1 VKLRVEMRAMVREL
15 QRESGI
21 TTVFVTHDQEEAL
34 ALSDRIAVMDRGRI
48 VQVGSPGAIYA
59 GPATTY
65 AADFLGSANLIPV
78 ESELPCAEPGFT
90 RWRVAGPAVL
100 LASRGETAIRQPVI
114 AARREQIGLRP
125 KGDAHSQ
132 PREGEIAGQVEAVEF
147 RGSITG
153 YRVRTAVGLVHVDA
167 WSVQHGEPLAR
178 GEDVLLSIPR
188 TARVVE
194 GG

>member
-1 VKLRVEMRAMVREL
+1 MVHEL

-48 VQVGSPGAIYA
+48 VQVGDPGAIYA
-59 GPATTY
+59 GPATSY
-65 AADFLGSANLIPV
+65 AADFLGSANLIAV
-78 ESELPCAEPGFT
+78 ESELPCAEAGLT

-100 LASRGETAIRQPVI
+100 ITTRGEATIRKPVI
-114 AARREQIGLRP
+114 AARREQIGLRA
-125 KGDAHSQ
+125 KGDAAEES
-132 PREGEIAGQVEAVEF
+132 REGEIAGRVEAVEF

-167 WSVQHGEPLAR
+167 WSVQHGEPFAR
-178 GEDVLLSIPR
+178 GEEVLLSIPR

-194 GG
+194 GA